1 MRLLSKPVIAVLFSI
16 FLLLASAFSS
26 TVQAT
31 PLDDLRT
38 APVSMVEFG
47 SFKLEVALT
56 AIKDWPFP
64 IEGAGVSYK
73 IDPDQ
78 VEIVV
83 AVRKVL
89 AESFRTA
96 CERTVGR
103 VREFLYL
110 DANGVAPMGRS
121 YLISYFRGPWR
132 DRAREAASRA
142 LDASTLIR
150 VNVVGLGSCQAALIR
165 APVTFQT
172 TSPR

>member
-1 MRLLSKPVIAVLFSI
+1 MNTHIAVL
-16 FLLLASAFSS
+16 LLALATALSS

-78 VEIVV
+78 VEIVA
-83 AVRKVL
+83 AVRNIS
-89 AESFRTA
+89 AESFSTA
-96 CERTVGR
+96 CTRTVGR
-103 VREFLYL
+103 VREFLYV

-121 YLISYFRGPWR
+121 YLSSYFRGPWSG
-132 DRAREAASRA
+132 RAREVASRA

-150 VNVVGLGSCQAALIR
+150 VNVVGLGSCQAALIK
-165 APVTFQT
+165 APVTFEA